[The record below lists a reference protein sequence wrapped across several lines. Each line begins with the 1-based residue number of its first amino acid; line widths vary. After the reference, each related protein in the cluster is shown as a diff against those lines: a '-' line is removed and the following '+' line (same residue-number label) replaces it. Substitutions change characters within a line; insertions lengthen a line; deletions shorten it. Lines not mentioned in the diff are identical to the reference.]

1 MKKII
6 SGAIVLLAY
15 FAIQVHAQDKIIR
28 SKYGLTVYPVKTT
41 SNPITV
47 YPNPTAS
54 FVSFK
59 SVRPLAGFN
68 VEVFDEAGISCL
80 KLERWT
86 GEKLDVSRLQAGIYI
101 VKFTKG
107 KEHYSQKMA
116 VGREM
121 QLNN

>member
-1 MKKII
+1 MKRII
-6 SGAIVLLAY
+6 LYTLLLLVFSA
-15 FAIQVHAQDKIIR
+15 VETHAQDKIIR

-41 SNPITV
+41 SNLITV
-47 YPNPTAS
+47 YPNPVAS

-68 VEVFDEAGISCL
+68 VEVFDKSGISCV
-80 KLERWT
+80 KKERWT

-107 KEHYSQKMA
+107 KEHYSQKLA

>member
-1 MKKII
+1 MKRII
-6 SGAIVLLAY
+6 LYTLVSLVFCAVET
-15 FAIQVHAQDKIIR
+15 HAQDKIIR
-28 SKYGLTVYPVKTT
+28 SKYGLTVYSVKTT

-107 KEHYSQKMA
+107 KEHYSQKLA